1 MAKIKK
7 FQNGFAQVP
16 NKLLQ
21 DKRLSFRAKGL
32 WAYMQSLPEDWDFA
46 IERIADVS
54 PKEGG
59 DAVRTGIR
67 ELEDNGYLKR
77 EKVKNDKTG
86 FFDYTYCLLDSNP
99 HTDNPALANPALD
112 ERQYIKETGNKEI
125 EAQKLQAASRPVVAK
140 KKLEVWDE
148 KEHIPGWG
156 DLNSIYQGFFT
167 IWYGLGWR
175 FPKRDDLEDYKKR
188 IKASLLKS
196 GLADSTSQGT
206 VAPHATLIEVELMR
220 FRDHWRDEHIKLP
233 MKAWETW
240 TNNMAK
246 FREKR

>member
-1 MAKIKK
+1 MALFDKKFTPCYPEDVGGLDATAQMLYVWLCKYSDTDGGGSLPSRKTLADNLNVSVDTVDDRMAKLIAAGVVTK
-7 FQNGFAQVP
+7 
-16 NKLLQ
+16 
-21 DKRLSFRAKGL
+21 
-32 WAYMQSLPEDWDFA
+32 E
-46 IERIADVS
+46 ERS
-54 PKEGG
+54 
-59 DAVRTGIR
+59 R
-67 ELEDNGYLKR
+67 DNGSQ
-77 EKVKNDKTG
+77 T
-86 FFDYTYCLLDSNP
+86 SNGYQIHRTKSGEASRQP
-99 HTDNPALANPALD
+99 AAPPSRQPAAPLTNPL
-112 ERQYIKETGNKEI
+112 RTIET
-125 EAQKLQAASRPVVAK
+125 QKLQAASRPVVAK
-140 KKLEVWDE
+140 KKLEAWDE
-148 KEHIPGWG
+148 KEQIPGWG